1 MLLEKRFSF
10 RLHKLQSKSATRNFK
25 EEAKSFS
32 ALPSKS
38 PRRWLVAKLLGVAV
52 AQLMQNKI
60 SVFGHLESPSGYF
73 LNSAM

>member
-1 MLLEKRFSF
+1 
-10 RLHKLQSKSATRNFK
+10 
-25 EEAKSFS
+25 
-32 ALPSKS
+32 
-38 PRRWLVAKLLGVAV
+38 VAV